1 MHTDAYRLVADLRWC
16 SVTVPRKDLWNNGT
30 YMQSRAPLAE
40 ISWALVAALCIGKTH
55 CIILRCFSLRHMTK
69 CAPVCGLL
77 DGIDLLRTHAAFLPG
92 TMVVAI
98 MYSGSPPVRAPQLL
112 CFCYTIHNRGAACV
126 FHPALPQR
134 QLFEFLEAKGQ
145 GQRVSRVTT
154 YKATTVTPLNTE
166 MSDLFGPCPMVCSI
180 QICINQVTIPGWD
193 PQSCLS
199 YMHGWTSGPPTG
211 AQAANPHFC
220 VTPLLG
226 ALTSGGGRVG
236 GGG

>member
-1 MHTDAYRLVADLRWC
+1 MR
-16 SVTVPRKDLWNNGT
+16 
-30 YMQSRAPLAE
+30 SRAPLGE

-55 CIILRCFSLRHMTK
+55 CIILRCFSLRRMTK

-98 MYSGSPPVRAPQLL
+98 MYSGSPPVRAPQLP
-112 CFCYTIHNRGAACV
+112 CFRYTIHNRGAACV
-126 FHPALPQR
+126 LHPAMPQR
-134 QLFEFLEAKGQ
+134 QLFDFLEAKGQ
-145 GQRVSRVTT
+145 GQPVSRVTTWT

-180 QICINQVTIPGWD
+180 QICINQVTEPGWD

-211 AQAANPHFC
+211 AQAANAHFC

-226 ALTSGGGRVG
+226 ALTSGGGGWG
-236 GGG
+236 GGGGDEAQ